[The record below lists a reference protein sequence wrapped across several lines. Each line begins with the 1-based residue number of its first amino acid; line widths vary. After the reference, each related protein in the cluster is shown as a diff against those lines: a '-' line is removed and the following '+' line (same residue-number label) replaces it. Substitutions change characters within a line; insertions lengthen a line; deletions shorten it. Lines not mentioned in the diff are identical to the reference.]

1 MRTLL
6 LLLGI
11 LTSTAAFSQFNLH
24 TTKEG
29 VEVYTRWGHEKWWS
43 KKSDKVLL
51 VKIKNVNLTAVEVSL
66 GVELFHNMQLLEN
79 SPEEAYCISKQSTAF
94 PRMRG
99 LVFKPSST
107 DALKEMDS
115 FELTGLEVR
124 KLEGT
129 SCTKE

>member
-1 MRTLL
+1 
-6 LLLGI
+6 
-11 LTSTAAFSQFNLH
+11 
-24 TTKEG
+24 
-29 VEVYTRWGHEKWWS
+29 
-43 KKSDKVLL
+43 
-51 VKIKNVNLTAVEVSL
+51 
-66 GVELFHNMQLLEN
+66 
-79 SPEEAYCISKQSTAF
+79 
-94 PRMRG
+94 MRG